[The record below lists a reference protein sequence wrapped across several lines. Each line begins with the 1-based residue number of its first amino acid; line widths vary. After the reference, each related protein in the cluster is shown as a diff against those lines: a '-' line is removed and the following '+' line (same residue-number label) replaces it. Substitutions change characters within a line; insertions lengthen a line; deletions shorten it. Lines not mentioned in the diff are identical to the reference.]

1 MSFDY
6 QDPDTYQNDTYSPQY
21 SGSSII
27 TKIIEKAEVPGYML
41 VIIIILCVFAII
53 TLILS
58 SYATYHV
65 NKMKDNIKGSSS
77 LYSK

>member
-6 QDPDTYQNDTYSPQY
+6 QDTSDYQGTYSPQY
-21 SGSSII
+21 SDSSII

-41 VIIIILCVFAII
+41 AVIIILCVFAII

-58 SYATYHV
+58 SYAVYHV
-65 NKMKDNIKGSSS
+65 LKIKDNTKGSSS

>member
-6 QDPDTYQNDTYSPQY
+6 QDTNTYQNDTYSPQY

-41 VIIIILCVFAII
+41 VVIIILCVFAII

-58 SYATYHV
+58 SYATYQV